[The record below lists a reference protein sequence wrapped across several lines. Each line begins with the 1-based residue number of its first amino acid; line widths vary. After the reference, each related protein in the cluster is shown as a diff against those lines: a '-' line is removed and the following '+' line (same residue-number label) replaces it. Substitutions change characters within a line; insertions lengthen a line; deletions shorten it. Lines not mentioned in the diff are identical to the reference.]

1 MGCGDKKPQEAGKI
15 VEKEVTFKGAGG
27 LELPGTL
34 VIPAK
39 TPAPFVVL
47 YPGSGPTDRN
57 GNQSGLEIN
66 LLKEI
71 AAHLAEQGIGSLRYD
86 KRVTPG
92 FKDQWGLPNAE
103 SPATQPPT
111 SEQLAY
117 FEEFISWENHKAD
130 ALAAFDYMKS
140 LPESDDAHCG
150 IIGHSEGG
158 LQAAEVAPQANPS
171 ALVLLAS
178 PGRPLKDV
186 LYQQVDELMDKQGA
200 DAAMQEKMNAANK
213 RIMESIIKDGK
224 VPGDVPPGLAPLYQ
238 PTTAKFLQ
246 AILPLDPRK
255 SLREYQ
261 GPVLI
266 VNGNKDSQIH
276 VEQDAKPL
284 HEAAKERSG
293 REASLLVIGDA
304 SHNFK
309 QLKDEND
316 QGFMGPV
323 MPEMLTQLSEWLKS
337 NL

>member
-1 MGCGDKKPQEAGKI
+1 M
-15 VEKEVTFKGAGG
+15 EKQVTFKGAGG

-34 VIPAK
+34 VIPEQ

-47 YPGSGPTDRN
+47 YPGSGPTDRD
-57 GNQSGLEIN
+57 GNQGEFKTD
-66 LLKEI
+66 LLKQI
-71 AAHLAEQGIGSLRYD
+71 ADALAEQGIGSLRYD

-92 FKDQWGLPNAE
+92 FESQWNLEDMA
-103 SPATQPPT
+103 QF
-111 SEQLAY
+111 EQ
-117 FEEFISWENHKAD
+117 FISWENHKGD
-130 ALAAFDYMKS
+130 AMAAFTFMKS
-140 LPESDDAHCG
+140 LPESDDARCG

-158 LQAAEVAPQANPS
+158 VQAIEVAPRANPA

-200 DAAMQEKMNAANK
+200 DAATQEKMNAANK
-213 RIMESIIKDGK
+213 RVMEAIIKDGK

-284 HEAAKERSG
+284 HAAAKERPG

-323 MPEMLTQLSEWLKS
+323 MPEMLTQLSEWLK
-337 NL
+337 NHL